1 MKWGM
6 LGMQSKIFLVN
17 KEIRKTIM
25 RSIGW
30 VAIVHFLGLIF
41 AVPLEILMTTTG
53 EQRQYIRAESLFYFH
68 FEIQAV
74 LNIGIP
80 VILAV
85 FLFRYLQ
92 VKPYSDFM
100 HSLPIKRD
108 RLFHQYAL
116 TGMILLILPVLLI
129 AIIISALYIPL
140 NLSEFITWADIFK
153 WLGITIM
160 FNLLVFLAGVFTG
173 MISGIS
179 AVQGILTYI
188 FLLLPMGLLV
198 LLAYNL
204 PFYLYGFADRYV
216 MESKVESF
224 SPLVALS
231 QVDYRPLG
239 AIEIIVYCL
248 LIFILYGVSLWV
260 YKNRRLEAVTQSLVF
275 LLLKPIFKYGMTFCT
290 MLLGG
295 LYFGIMEGNTTWLIA
310 GYVIGAILGYFVAE
324 MVLQKSWRIIIHIK
338 ELIIYAGAMALL
350 VILFQFDF
358 TQFEKK
364 VPNLSEVERIHLS
377 ENYFMYNDANDPFF
391 LTSAENMDLIRRLH
405 KEIVAN
411 KNQNKNRVNDSSDHA
426 FFVYELKNGKKL
438 VRDYMIDKKEYA
450 HFYKL
455 IHESEEYKRVTNGIF
470 KVNEEQIEKISIHPY
485 GPTQKK
491 AVIVDPEDLKEAIA
505 VLKDEINT
513 ATYEEIID
521 NRDPH
526 AFIEIMQKNDKTVGL
541 EWRISYKK
549 FEEWLDKKG
558 LLEQAKVTAADISYA
573 YIVDTNDLQINY
585 AQGYSYEE
593 LFEQMSKIG
602 RSIKVTDKNRLEE
615 SLLNASGFHD
625 GPYMI
630 GYYYKAD
637 GSIDIKSF
645 SGEHIPDFVQQY
657 FN

>member
-1 MKWGM
+1 
-6 LGMQSKIFLVN
+6 MQSKISLVN
-17 KEIRKTIM
+17 KEIRRTII
-25 RSIGW
+25 RSVGW
-30 VAIVHFLGLIF
+30 VTIVHFLGLII
-41 AVPLEILMTTTG
+41 ALPLEILMTATG

-92 VKPYSDFM
+92 VKPYSDFI

-116 TGMILLILPVLLI
+116 TGMILLIFPVLLI

-140 NLSEFITWADIFK
+140 NLAEFFTWTDIFK

-204 PFYLYGFADRYV
+204 PFYLYGFADQYV

-231 QVDYRPLG
+231 QIDYRPLG

-275 LLLKPIFKYGMTFCT
+275 PLLKPIFKYGMTFCT

-310 GYVIGAILGYFVAE
+310 GYVFGAILGYFVAE

-338 ELIIYAGAMALL
+338 GLIIYAGAMALL

-377 ENYFMYNDANDPFF
+377 ENYFMYSDAEDPFY
-391 LTSAENMDLIRRLH
+391 LTTIENMDLIRRLH
-405 KEIVAN
+405 KEIIAN
-411 KNQNKNRVNDSSDHA
+411 KNENKLNDRSEHA

-438 VRDYMIDKKEYA
+438 VRDYVINKKEYA
-450 HFYKL
+450 HYYKL

-470 KVNEEQIEKISIHPY
+470 KLKEDQIEKITIHPY
-485 GPTQKK
+485 GPIQKK
-491 AVIVDPEDLKEAIA
+491 AVIVDPADIKEAIA

-513 ATYEEIID
+513 ATYEETED
-521 NRDPH
+521 DRDPL
-526 AFIEIMQKNDKTVGL
+526 AFIEIMQKNEKTVGI
-541 EWRISYKK
+541 EWRISYKN
-549 FEEWLDKKG
+549 FEEWLDKKE

-573 YIVDTNDLQINY
+573 YIVDTNDLKINY

-593 LFEQMSKIG
+593 LFEQMRKIG
-602 RSIKVTDKNRLEE
+602 HSIKVTDKKRLEE
-615 SLLNASGFHD
+615 SLINASGIHD

-645 SGEHIPDFVQQY
+645 TAEHIPEFVQKY
-657 FN
+657 FK

>member
-1 MKWGM
+1 
-6 LGMQSKIFLVN
+6 MQSKISLVN
-17 KEIRKTIM
+17 KEIRKTII
-25 RSIGW
+25 RSVGW
-30 VAIVHFLGLIF
+30 VAIVHFLGLII
-41 AVPLEILMTTTG
+41 AIPLEILMTATG
-53 EQRQYIRAESLFYFH
+53 DQRQYIRAESLFYFH

-92 VKPYSDFM
+92 MKPYSDFM

-129 AIIISALYIPL
+129 AIIISALYTPL
-140 NLSEFITWADIFK
+140 NLAEFFSWTDIFK

-204 PFYLYGFADRYV
+204 PFYLYGFADQYV

-231 QVDYRPLG
+231 QIHYRPLG
-239 AIEIIVYCL
+239 TIEIIMYCV
-248 LIFILYGVSLWV
+248 LIFILYGTSLWV
-260 YKNRRLEAVTQSLVF
+260 YKYRKLEAVTQSLVF
-275 LLLKPIFKYGMTFCT
+275 PWLKPIFKYGMTFCT

-295 LYFGIMEGNTTWLIA
+295 LYFGIMEGNKTWLIA
-310 GYVIGAILGYFVAE
+310 GYVFGSILGYFVAE
-324 MVLQKSWRIIIHIK
+324 MVLQKSWRIVIHIK
-338 ELIIYAGAMALL
+338 GLLIYAGAMALL

-358 TQFEKK
+358 THFEKK

-377 ENYFMYNDANDPFF
+377 ENYFMYNDAEDPFF
-391 LTSAENMDLIRRLH
+391 LTTIENMDLIRRLH
-405 KEIVAN
+405 KEIIAN
-411 KNQNKNRVNDSSDHA
+411 KNENKVNDRSDRA

-455 IHESEEYKRVTNGIF
+455 IHESEEYKRVTNKIF
-470 KVNEEQIEKISIHPY
+470 KVKEDQIEKIAIHAY
-485 GPTQKK
+485 GPIQKK
-491 AVIVDPEDLKEAIA
+491 AIIVDPADIKEAIA

-513 ATYEEIID
+513 ATYEETID
-521 NRDPH
+521 NRDPI
-526 AFIEIMQKNDKTVGL
+526 ASVEITQKNEKTVGL

-549 FEEWLDKKG
+549 FEDWLRKKG
-558 LLEQAKVTAADISYA
+558 LLEQAKITAADISYA
-573 YIVDTNDLQINY
+573 YIVDKKDLHINY
-585 AQGYSYEE
+585 AEGYSYEE

-602 RSIKVTDKNRLEE
+602 RAIKITDNKKIEE
-615 SLLNASGFHD
+615 SLINASGFHD
-625 GPYMI
+625 GLYMI

-645 SGEHIPDFVQQY
+645 KGEHIPEFVQQY
-657 FN
+657 FK

>member
-1 MKWGM
+1 
-6 LGMQSKIFLVN
+6 MQLKISLVN
-17 KEIRKTIM
+17 KEIRKMIM
-25 RSIGW
+25 RSVGW
-30 VAIVHFLGLIF
+30 VAIVHFLVLIF
-41 AVPLEILMTTTG
+41 SVPLEILMTTTG
-53 EQRQYIRAESLFYFH
+53 EQRQYIRAESLFSFH
-68 FEIQAV
+68 YEIQVV

-80 VILAV
+80 VLMAI
-85 FLFRYLQ
+85 FLFRFLQ
-92 VKPYSDFM
+92 VKSYSDFM
-100 HSLPIKRD
+100 HSLPIKRE

-116 TGMILLILPVLLI
+116 TGIILLIMPVLLI
-129 AIIISALYIPL
+129 TIIVCALYQPL
-140 NLSEFITWADIFK
+140 NLAEFFSWADIFK

-179 AVQGILTYI
+179 AVQGALTYV
-188 FLLLPMGLLV
+188 FLLLPIGLLV

-204 PFYLYGFADRYV
+204 PFYLYGFANRYV
-216 MESKVESF
+216 MESKVEAF
-224 SPLVALS
+224 SPLVAIS

-239 AIEIIVYCL
+239 LIEIIVYCA
-248 LIFILYGVSLWV
+248 LILILYGLALWV
-260 YKNRRLEAVTQSLVF
+260 YKNRKLEAVTQSLVF
-275 LLLKPIFKYGMTFCT
+275 PLLKPIFKYGMTFCS

-310 GYVIGAILGYFVAE
+310 GYVIGAILGYLLAE

-338 ELIIYAGAMALL
+338 GLIIYAGAIALL

-377 ENYFMYNDANDPFF
+377 NSNYMYSDAEDPFF
-391 LTSAENMDLIRRLH
+391 LTTVENMDLIRRLH
-405 KEIVAN
+405 KEIIAN
-411 KNQNKNRVNDSSDHA
+411 KSKNTVTNKSEHA

-450 HFYKL
+450 HYYKL

-470 KVNEEQIEKISIHPY
+470 KVNEDQIEKITINPY
-485 GPTQKK
+485 GSIQKK
-491 AVIVDPEDLKEAIA
+491 AVIVDPADLKEAMA

-513 ATYEEIID
+513 ATYEETID
-521 NRDPH
+521 NRDPL

-558 LLEQAKVTAADISYA
+558 LLEQAKVSATDISYA
-573 YIVDTNDLQINY
+573 YIVDANDLEINY

-593 LFEQMSKIG
+593 LFEQMSKI
-602 RSIKVTDKNRLEE
+602 SHAIKVTDKNRLEE
-615 SLLNASGFHD
+615 SLINATGFHD

-630 GYYYKAD
+630 GFYYKAD
-637 GSIDIKSF
+637 GSIEIKSF
-645 SGEHIPDFVQQY
+645 TGEHIPDFVQQY
-657 FN
+657 FK